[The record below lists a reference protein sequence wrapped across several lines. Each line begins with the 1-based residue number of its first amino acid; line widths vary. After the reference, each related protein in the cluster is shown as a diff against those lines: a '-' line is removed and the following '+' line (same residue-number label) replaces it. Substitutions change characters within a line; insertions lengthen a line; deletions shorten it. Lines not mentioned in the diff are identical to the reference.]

1 MAVQEVRTAAVV
13 GTGYMGGGIAQSLA
27 LAGIDVALADADPE
41 LTAGNLARLLREGAV
56 FEGNGLFPPGS
67 TEVLRQRLR
76 AAGSVEEAVA
86 DADFVEEA
94 VPEVPDLKVEVLARV
109 EAAARPDAIIG
120 SNTSTIPVAVLA
132 RALADPSRFLTV
144 HFSNPAPFIPG
155 VELVAGEATDP
166 AVVAAVQALLVRL
179 GRRSAQVADVPGF
192 VLNRLQFV
200 LLKEAMAVVEEGIAT
215 PADVDTVVSTTFGF
229 RLPFFGPFGIAD
241 MAGLD
246 TYVRGFG
253 ILADGLGERFTAPR
267 LLTDVVDSGRH
278 GTKNGGG
285 FYDLGPDQLQA
296 LIDYRDRAYVAMA
309 RLLAE
314 LGPSP
319 LQGAG
324 LTAMPS
330 SPVPSSPVPGR
341 PASGPPAPG
350 SSTSGPPADPDPSGA

>member
-1 MAVQEVRTAAVV
+1 MSAGTRIVTQVERVAVV
-13 GTGYMGGGIAQSLA
+13 GTGYMGGGIAQSFA
-27 LAGIDVALADADPE
+27 LAGYDVALADADPVATE
-41 LTAGNLARLLREGAV
+41 RSLERLLREGAV
-56 FEGNGLFPPGS
+56 FEGAGLFPPGS
-67 TEVLRQRLR
+67 SEVLRQRLR
-76 AAGSVEEAVA
+76 AAASLEAAVA
-86 DADFVEEA
+86 GADFVEEA
-94 VPEVPDLKVEVLARV
+94 VPEVPEVKLEVLARI
-109 EAAARPDAIIG
+109 EAAAPAGAIVG
-120 SNTSTIPVAVLA
+120 SNTSTIPVARLA
-132 RALADPSRFLTV
+132 TAFRDPSRFMTV

-166 AVVAAVQALLVRL
+166 AVVEVVQALLVRL

-253 ILADGLGERFTAPR
+253 VLAEGLGDRFAAPR

-285 FYDLGPDQLQA
+285 FYDLGPEQLEA
-296 LIDYRDRAYVAMA
+296 LIAYRDRAYVAMA

-319 LQGAG
+319 LQAAG
-324 LTAMPS
+324 LHTP
-330 SPVPSSPVPGR
+330 
-341 PASGPPAPG
+341 PASDAG
-350 SSTSGPPADPDPSGA
+350 

>member
-1 MAVQEVRTAAVV
+1 MAVPEVRSAAVV

-27 LAGIDVALADADPE
+27 LAGVEVRLADADAA
-41 LTAGNLARLLREGAV
+41 LTERSLARLLAEGSV
-56 FEGNGLFPPGS
+56 FEGAGLFPAGS
-67 TEVLRQRLR
+67 TEVLRERLH
-76 AAGSVEEAVA
+76 AAASIEDAVEG
-86 DADFVEEA
+86 ADFVEEA
-94 VPEVPDLKVEVLARV
+94 VPEIPDVKLEVLARI
-109 EAAARPDAIIG
+109 EAAARPDTIVG
-120 SNTSTIPVAVLA
+120 SNTSTIPVKVLA
-132 RALADPSRFLTV
+132 QAFTDPSRFMTV

-166 AVVAAVQALLVRL
+166 AVVEAVQALVERM

-253 ILADGLGERFTAPR
+253 VLREGLGERFTAPR
-267 LLTDVVDSGRH
+267 LLTDMVDSGRH

-285 FYDLGPDQLQA
+285 FYDLGPDQLDA
-296 LIDYRDRAYVAMA
+296 LIAYRDRAYVLMA

-319 LQGAG
+319 LQTSTVHTPA
-324 LTAMPS
+324 APPS
-330 SPVPSSPVPGR
+330 AEAHR
-341 PASGPPAPG
+341 
-350 SSTSGPPADPDPSGA
+350 TT